1 MKKISIIGAG
11 ISGLYLANLLQK
23 KGNYNYKIFEKKSD
37 IKIKQGYG
45 IQLSPN
51 GVRLL
56 NKIGFNE
63 IISNETYLPRNINF
77 YDAKSCNLISKIDIT
92 QFNDNESKYTL
103 LKRSV
108 LVDFLK
114 KNIPK
119 ENLIFNSDIKNIDF
133 KDTIKIEFENG
144 NSEEAEYLAIC
155 DGVFSKT
162 KKMAIP
168 EFEDVKFYNSIA
180 LRGTLKNVKSEDIS
194 LFLGSNF
201 HFVIYPVN
209 KKKEYNFISIIRKKK
224 FDKIKNIDTESIIDE
239 ILSETSYDLKN
250 KIEKASS
257 YPVYTSRNFKA
268 PINKNVY
275 LAGDALFALP
285 PSFAQGASQSI
296 ESSFEVFKE
305 IDEETNKYY
314 HDRELK
320 TKKIK
325 FRSNFNQFAF
335 HLSNPFAKF
344 SRNICLKLL
353 TKNKVFL
360 KNYLGNIYNS

>member
-1 MKKISIIGAG
+1 MKKIVIIGAG
-11 ISGLYLANLLQK
+11 ISGLYLANLFQK
-23 KGNYNYKIFEKKSD
+23 KGNYDYKIFEKKSD

-51 GVRLL
+51 GVKLL
-56 NKIGFNE
+56 NMIGFNK
-63 IISNETYLPRNINF
+63 IISNDIYLPRNINF
-77 YDAKSCNLISKIDIT
+77 FDVKNCNLISKIDIS
-92 QFNDNESKYTL
+92 QFNNDESKYTL
-103 LKRSV
+103 LKRSI
-108 LVDFLK
+108 LIDFLK
-114 KNIPK
+114 SKIPK
-119 ENLIFNSDIKNIDF
+119 EKLIFNADIKNINF
-133 KDTIKIEFENG
+133 EDTIKIKLENG
-144 NSEEAEYLAIC
+144 NTEEAEYLAIC

-168 EFEDVKFYNSIA
+168 AFEDEKFYNSIA
-180 LRGTLKNVKSEDIS
+180 LRGTLKNIKSKDIS
-194 LFLGSNF
+194 LYLGPNF

-209 KKKEYNFISIIRKKK
+209 KKEEYNFVSIIKKKK
-224 FDKIKNIDTESIIDE
+224 FDKIENIDIESIINK
-239 ILSETSYDLKN
+239 ISSETSYDLKN
-250 KIEKASS
+250 KIENASTHQ
-257 YPVYTSRNFKA
+257 VYTSRNFKA
-268 PINKNVY
+268 PINKNVF